1 MTVYNKLETDT
12 SYTYLKQIIAQL
24 EEPICLLGGW
34 AVYLTVNK
42 NFSKDQGRNYLGSRD
57 IDLGFYLDKS
67 QHKTKLKNTALGKS
81 LRTIETMG
89 FNNQGF
95 RYYKEIHYETGKE
108 LTPEEAKRTQT
119 HDIFTMYIDPIV
131 NEIPSSF
138 KEIFGFTPA
147 DEPLLTPV
155 FQHKKYRT
163 ELTEFSKHLLLPSPD
178 ILLAAKIKSVP
189 RRTKDEKLIK
199 DICDIY
205 ALSWYSGK
213 DFTKLQEETRAI
225 ISENDRKQL
234 QILVQQEQ
242 NIFQK
247 AHIAMDINAET
258 IKNLFDQLLK

>member
-1 MTVYNKLETDT
+1 MTLYNKLETDT
-12 SYTYLKQIIAQL
+12 SYTYLKQIIARL

-34 AVYLTVNK
+34 AVYLTVNN

-57 IDLGFYLDKS
+57 IDLGFSLNKS
-67 QHKTKLKNTALGKS
+67 LNKTQLKNTAIGKS
-81 LRTIETMG
+81 LATLKTMG

-95 RYYKEIHYETGKE
+95 RYYKELHYETGKE
-108 LTPEEAKRTQT
+108 LTPQEAKRTQT

-131 NEIPSSF
+131 NENHLSF
-138 KEIFGFTPA
+138 KEIFGFTPV

-163 ELTEFSKHLLLPSPD
+163 ELIEFNKHLLLPSPD
-178 ILLAAKIKSVP
+178 ILLATKIKSIP

-199 DICDIY
+199 DICDIF
-205 ALSWYSGK
+205 AVSWYSGK
-213 DFTKLQEETRAI
+213 DFKKIHKETWNI
-225 ISENDRKQL
+225 ISESDRKQL
-234 QILVQQEQ
+234 KTFLQKEH

-258 IKNLFDQLLK
+258 IRNLFDQLLQ